1 VLPPNMRVVPV
12 PVLDDNYAYL
22 CELLISSSCACE
34 GLLCKALPLCPLF

>member
-22 CELLISSSCACE
+22 CELLISSSCLTPPRAGQC
-34 GLLCKALPLCPLF
+34 